1 MKSIMLT
8 DVREKVKEKT
18 KVREEWSAI
27 EARYLKQRTWRKV
40 ATAVAKGMR
49 DHNADFNKSIL
60 ESIPASWVVR
70 VDGRVAVQEDAE
82 EEEKEGQED
91 AVCMCC
97 FDGSSLEGNRIMFCD
112 GCNAA
117 VHQACYGVQDIP
129 EGDFFCD
136 RCRAVQMMADE
147 ELDDDEAESYFD
159 PNNARDAIKC
169 CFCPMYHGGLKPTT
183 DGRWVHL
190 CCAIWSGNSSIL
202 DLAEMSPV
210 DVSAVPVQVYREK
223 ECYDDRRRGRSGE
236 KADVLTVYNDIHNDG
251 LGQST
256 GNVNRRRSSLS
267 EGISESDVVKAG
279 CEVNHTNNVK
289 RVRVGEEEGEGVDED
304 DVTNERCM
312 FCDAYGG
319 FVVRCSGCDTH
330 TDTDIGVDSGS
341 VPSSS
346 SSSSSRK
353 GMCAC
358 VFHPL
363 CAWFQGVH
371 IQTGITDPTF
381 QVHDL

>member
-8 DVREKVKEKT
+8 DVREKVKQKT
-18 KVREEWSAI
+18 KVREEWSTI

-147 ELDDDEAESYFD
+147 EQDDDEAESYFD

-236 KADVLTVYNDIHNDG
+236 KADIFTISNDSHNDG

-267 EGISESDVVKAG
+267 EGISESVVVKAG
-279 CEVNHTNNVK
+279 YEVNHTNNVR
-289 RVRVGEEEGEGVDED
+289 RVRVGEEEGEWVDED

-330 TDTDIGVDSGS
+330 TDTDVGVDSGS

-371 IQTGITDPTF
+371 IKTRITDPTF